1 LAVGSRQSAV
11 GGDCRFDADD
21 VTSVEGDDR
30 RAGDRCA
37 LKIVSTRSA
46 PSGNAAPIITAM
58 ARAAAS
64 EEKLYKIGEVCKQA
78 DLQPYVLR
86 YWETEFPQL
95 SPNKSGGGQRLYT
108 RRELDIILRIKEL
121 LYKEGFTIA
130 GAKKRLEQE
139 MAEPVA
145 PVVASASPA
154 EAAGAPQAVA
164 SQAPDVSQAAQITS
178 DALAR
183 MKDDLRSILKM
194 LEE

>member
-1 LAVGSRQSAV
+1 
-11 GGDCRFDADD
+11 
-21 VTSVEGDDR
+21 
-30 RAGDRCA
+30 
-37 LKIVSTRSA
+37 
-46 PSGNAAPIITAM
+46 M

-139 MAEPVA
+139 MSEPAPVA
-145 PVVASASPA
+145 VVASAPP
-154 EAAGAPQAVA
+154 AGAPPAAAPQVPQA
-164 SQAPDVSQAAQITS
+164 SQMSS

-183 MKDDLRSILKM
+183 VKDDLRSILKM